1 MKNKHLNRFMLDL
14 GDGYSMY
21 YEEHGTPTGKPV
33 VVLHGGPG
41 GGIQRYQRTHF
52 NQKRWRI
59 IMFDQRGCG
68 RSTPRGLDSLKA
80 NTTWDLVRDIEKL
93 RKHLGIDKWVV
104 FGGSWG
110 TTLGLAY
117 AETHPSSV
125 SGLILRGV
133 CLMQKWERDWLY
145 QGGFQTVWPDVWTK
159 FRRTARSTTDQS
171 LIYRRLLRSR
181 NRITRRKAAADWWGM
196 EAAISFL
203 KPRADTT
210 PAKAVEELAVLE
222 NHYFSHNA
230 WIGEG
235 QLLRDAK
242 RLRNIPTII
251 VQGRYDMVCPFRAA
265 WELKQR
271 LPRAKLVIV
280 PDAGHAG
287 SEVGTAKALR
297 AATDQL

>member
-1 MKNKHLNRFMLDL
+1 MLDL
-14 GDGYSMY
+14 GNGFSMY
-21 YEEHGTPTGKPV
+21 YEVHGSPTGKPV

-41 GGIQRYQRTHF
+41 GGLQRSQLAHF
-52 NQKRWRI
+52 DLKRWRV

-80 NTTWDLVRDIEKL
+80 NTTWDLVRDIEIL
-93 RKHLGIDKWVV
+93 RKHLGIDKWAV

-110 TTLGLAY
+110 TTLALAY

-125 SGLILRGV
+125 AGLILRGV
-133 CLMQKWERDWLY
+133 CLMQNWERDWLY
-145 QGGFQTVWPDVWTK
+145 QGGFQTVWPDIWTK
-159 FRRTARSTTDQS
+159 FRRTSKKTKDQS
-171 LIYRRLLRSR
+171 LIYRRLLRSGSR
-181 NRITRRKAAADWWGM
+181 STRRKAAADWWGM

-203 KPRADTT
+203 EPRKDDT

-230 WIGEG
+230 WLSDG
-235 QLLRDAK
+235 QLLKGAG
-242 RLRNIPTII
+242 RLRRIPTTI

-271 LPRAKLVIV
+271 MPHAKLVIV

-287 SEVGTAKALR
+287 SEKGTAKALR
-297 AATDQL
+297 AATESFL